1 MQSLRKR
8 LKQMVMVHLLTK
20 EGSGELN
27 ISIKDDVLKILGQ
40 ADFNGELVL
49 NFNDGYVP
57 AEDVLVIDS
66 SNYGDSKFS
75 KVTING
81 LDKDS
86 KAKVVYGKEGL
97 VLTDEESLGDK
108 DTSNDAAAADG
119 NDINNKD
126 AFK

>member
-1 MQSLRKR
+1 MPERYQEMLTRASELGNNRIAAGMHSC
-8 LKQMVMVHLLTK
+8 LDVMGGRVMSTAIAA
-20 EGSGELN
+20 S
-27 ISIKDDVLKILGQ
+27 
-40 ADFNGELVL
+40 VL
-49 NFNDGYVP
+49 NNPEYAKLKEKAKADG
-57 AEDVLVIDS
+57 
-66 SNYGDSKFS
+66 YGDSKFS